1 MRKLLMMLIV
11 GLVLAFPLQVAAQD
25 EIQIASLDVK
35 LWPEYDQPGMLVIY
49 DFQLRQDA
57 PLPLRMTFRLPQDAS
72 INAVASLENGSYVNS
87 QSEGPKVEG
96 EWQILT
102 VIIDTAAAYRIEYY
116 QPLSISG
123 GSRQFAFLWPGD
135 FQVDSFT
142 VGVQQPP
149 DTTGMTTIPV
159 LSPEQSNDGLT
170 YYNSQAVS
178 LGAGEQFTLDIQ
190 YQKSSDRLT
199 VSSLEVKSSEDLN
212 ENTSGRVSWN
222 NYIPI
227 IIGVLGVI
235 LVAGGL
241 GYYFI
246 LGRPRQAQPRH
257 RRRAHAHPEE
267 EATSEIYCP
276 QCGQRARPGDRFCR
290 ICGTRLRQPKN

>member
-1 MRKLLMMLIV
+1 
-11 GLVLAFPLQVAAQD
+11 
-25 EIQIASLDVK
+25 
-35 LWPEYDQPGMLVIY
+35 
-49 DFQLRQDA
+49 
-57 PLPLRMTFRLPQDAS
+57 
-72 INAVASLENGSYVNS
+72 
-87 QSEGPKVEG
+87 
-96 EWQILT
+96 LT
-102 VIIDTAAAYRIEYY
+102 VIIDTATAYRIEYY

-142 VGVQQPP
+142 VSVQQPP
-149 DTTGMTTIPV
+149 DTTGMTTFPV

-170 YYNSQAVS
+170 YYNSQAFS

-190 YQKSSDRLT
+190 YQKTSDRLT

-212 ENTSGRVSWN
+212 QNTSGRVSWN
-222 NYIPI
+222 NYIPY
-227 IIGVLGVI
+227 IIGVVGVI

-246 LGRPRQAQPRH
+246 LARPRQDQPRH
-257 RRRAHAHPEE
+257 RRRVHAHQEE
-267 EATSEIYCP
+267 EATGEIYCP

-290 ICGTRLRQPKN
+290 VCGTRLRQSKG